1 MRALIQRVKEAEVA
15 VDGQRISA
23 IKQGLLIFLGV
34 SDSDNRNVT
43 EKFWQKIKNLR
54 IFEDTDGKTNLS
66 LSDISGSVLIVSQFT
81 LYADCHRGNR
91 PSFVNAGKPDH
102 ASELY
107 EYMLSLAAQD
117 IPNVGHGKF
126 GADMQVSIIND
137 GPFTLF
143 LDSDEL
149 KIQPVQ

>member
-34 SDSDNRNVT
+34 SDSDNRTVT

-54 IFEDTDGKTNLS
+54 IFEDADGKTNLS

>member
-34 SDSDNRNVT
+34 SDSDNRTVT

-102 ASELY
+102 AAELY

>member
-34 SDSDNRNVT
+34 SDSDNRTVT

>member
-34 SDSDNRNVT
+34 SDSDNRTVT

-54 IFEDTDGKTNLS
+54 IFEDADGKTNLS
-66 LSDISGSVLIVSQFT
+66 LNDISGSVLIVSQFT
-81 LYADCHRGNR
+81 LYADCHKGNR

-117 IPNVGHGKF
+117 FPNVGHGKF

>member
-34 SDSDNRNVT
+34 SDSDNRTVT

-54 IFEDTDGKTNLS
+54 IFEDADGKTNLS

-81 LYADCHRGNR
+81 LYADCHKGNR

-117 IPNVGHGKF
+117 FPNVGHGKF

>member
-34 SDSDNRNVT
+34 SDGDNRTVT

-66 LSDISGSVLIVSQFT
+66 LSDISGSMQIVIKVIVRA
-81 LYADCHRGNR
+81 L
-91 PSFVNAGKPDH
+91 
-102 ASELY
+102 
-107 EYMLSLAAQD
+107 
-117 IPNVGHGKF
+117 
-126 GADMQVSIIND
+126 
-137 GPFTLF
+137 
-143 LDSDEL
+143 
-149 KIQPVQ
+149 

>member
-1 MRALIQRVKEAEVA
+1 M
-15 VDGQRISA
+15 
-23 IKQGLLIFLGV
+23 
-34 SDSDNRNVT
+34 
-43 EKFWQKIKNLR
+43 
-54 IFEDTDGKTNLS
+54 
-66 LSDISGSVLIVSQFT
+66 LIVSQFT
-81 LYADCHRGNR
+81 LYADCHKGNR

>member
-34 SDSDNRNVT
+34 SDSDNRTVT

-54 IFEDTDGKTNLS
+54 IFEDADGKTNLS

-81 LYADCHRGNR
+81 LYADCHKGNR

-102 ASELY
+102 AAELY
-107 EYMLSLAAQD
+107 EYMLSLAAHD

>member
-34 SDSDNRNVT
+34 SDSDNRTVT

-54 IFEDTDGKTNLS
+54 IFEDTGGETNLS

-81 LYADCHRGNR
+81 LYADCHKGNR

-102 ASELY
+102 AAELY

>member
-34 SDSDNRNVT
+34 SDSDNRTVT

-81 LYADCHRGNR
+81 LYADCHKGNR

>member
-34 SDSDNRNVT
+34 SDSDNRTVT

-54 IFEDTDGKTNLS
+54 IFEDADGKTNLS

-81 LYADCHRGNR
+81 LYADCHKGNR

>member
-34 SDSDNRNVT
+34 SDSDNRTVT

-54 IFEDTDGKTNLS
+54 IFEDADGKTNLS

-81 LYADCHRGNR
+81 LYADCHKGNR

-107 EYMLSLAAQD
+107 EYMLSLADQD
-117 IPNVGHGKF
+117 FTNVGHGKF

>member
-34 SDSDNRNVT
+34 SDSDNRAVT

-54 IFEDTDGKTNLS
+54 IFEDADGKTNLS

-81 LYADCHRGNR
+81 LYADCHKGNR